1 MAQNAKPI
9 LTSMTSSF
17 GIKSTAFFI
26 RNKALLSC
34 LFVWGTVNILQYVYR
49 GIRTGGDTGRYTGAA
64 INILNGEWPDGK
76 AVEYMGY
83 NVFVALSQILS
94 SSHLFETIVTLQVL
108 ISAVAVVCLYKVAE
122 TYGGAVVAIFA
133 SLAWI
138 LFPDTQYWNF
148 LILTESLFVS
158 GVLISF
164 YALVHSKTKLQVA
177 IALLLVTFT
186 ATIRPNGFIVL
197 LATYTYLLATSIV
210 KREHLITGGILILGL
225 LAIAFGAN
233 LLGAIVERQ
242 EIVGSFIK
250 GEIIWGYSPSYNP
263 LPESSL
269 RGLRANTTGLA
280 ALFQLA
286 LSEPL
291 YFLEVVFTKLF
302 YLLSHTRPFWSSYHN
317 VYAVLF
323 LVPIY
328 AMAAASLFHRTV
340 PLEITSFASPLIA
353 AQLLVVAF
361 SFADWDGRHLLPIY
375 PLFCLL
381 AGFGFKQLFAT
392 YLSNGSGE
400 NGP

>member
-1 MAQNAKPI
+1 MMP
-9 LTSMTSSF
+9 SF
-17 GIKSTAFFI
+17 GIKLTAFFI

-34 LFVWGTVNILQYVYR
+34 LFVWGTVNILQYAYR

-76 AVEYMGY
+76 AIEYMGY
-83 NVFVALSQILS
+83 NGFVAFAQLLNSAY
-94 SSHLFETIVTLQVL
+94 LFETIVAMQVL
-108 ISAVAVVCLYKVAE
+108 ISAVAMVCLYKIAE
-122 TYGGAVVAIFA
+122 TFGGTTVAVFT
-133 SLAWI
+133 SLAWV
-138 LFPDTQYWNF
+138 LFPDIQYWNF

-158 GVLISF
+158 GLLISF
-164 YALVHSKTKLQVA
+164 YALVCSKTKLQMA

-197 LATYTYLLATSIV
+197 VATYTYLLVTSFV
-210 KREHLITGGILILGL
+210 KKEHLITGGIFVLGL
-225 LAIAFGAN
+225 LAIVFGAN
-233 LLGAIVERQ
+233 LLGTIVERQ
-242 EIVGSFIK
+242 EIVGAFIK
-250 GEIIWGYSPSYNP
+250 GEIIWGYPPSYNP

-269 RGLRANTTGLA
+269 RGLGTSTAGLP

-286 LSEPL
+286 LSEPFYL
-291 YFLEVVFTKLF
+291 LEVVFTKLF

-317 VYAVLF
+317 AYAVLF

-328 AMAAASLFHRTV
+328 VMATASLFHRAA
-340 PLEITSFASPLIA
+340 PLVITSFASPLIV

-381 AGFGFKQLFAT
+381 AGFGFNQLFAT
-392 YLSNGSGE
+392 FLPESNGQK
-400 NGP
+400 

>member
-1 MAQNAKPI
+1 
-9 LTSMTSSF
+9 MTSSF
-17 GIKSTAFFI
+17 EIKSTAFFI

-34 LFVWGTVNILQYVYR
+34 LFVWGTVNILQYAYR

-76 AVEYMGY
+76 AIEYMGY
-83 NVFVALSQILS
+83 NVFVAFAQVLNSA
-94 SSHLFETIVTLQVL
+94 HLFETIVAMQVL
-108 ISAVAVVCLYKVAE
+108 VSAVAMVCLYKIADTFGGTTVA
-122 TYGGAVVAIFA
+122 VFA
-133 SLAWI
+133 SLAWV
-138 LFPDTQYWNF
+138 LFPDIQYWNF

-164 YALVHSKTKLQVA
+164 YALVCSKAKAQVA
-177 IALLLVTFT
+177 IALLLIAFT
-186 ATIRPNGFIVL
+186 TTIRPNGFIVL
-197 LATYTYLLATSIV
+197 VATYTYLLVGSIV
-210 KREHLITGGILILGL
+210 KKEHLVTGGILIFGL

-269 RGLRANTTGLA
+269 RGLGANTTGLSA
-280 ALFQLA
+280 VFQLA
-286 LSEPL
+286 LSEPF

-302 YLLSHTRPFWSSYHN
+302 YLLSHTRPYWSSYHN

-328 AMAAASLFHRTV
+328 VMATASLFHRTA
-340 PLEITSFASPLIA
+340 PLKIVSFASPLIA

-392 YLSNGSGE
+392 FLPEASGE
-400 NGP
+400 K